1 MPPPVGPINPVILEF
16 PVKVPDARVD
26 LDPVGE
32 SRSSFVAGMTEEY
45 WLLTDW
51 LEAEMKPQIAKTNSF
66 TSGEENERTSSKTF
80 GQKSAGQH
88 SRP

>member
-66 TSGEENERTSSKTF
+66 TSGEENERTSSQTF
-80 GQKSAGQH
+80 GQKLVGQH